1 MTKKKSKERG
11 TDMSLSLFTEEDM
24 AGKIE
29 NVTVMTA
36 PVPEAIVDAEQP
48 EHDAESSPAAPSPV
62 AEEPL
67 DDDRMI
73 AEMAGVLRQL
83 SRMDAG
89 KVRQIALTAT
99 AACQQG
105 VDLQGTYRIPAI
117 GDETLNGYQMAAWLY
132 CSFMK
137 GFPGMSDKLQL
148 PYADCYRQAMVESG
162 IV

>member
-1 MTKKKSKERG
+1 MTKKKKIGRK
-11 TDMSLSLFTEEDM
+11 TDFSLSLFSEEDM
-24 AGKIE
+24 AGKAE
-29 NVTVMTA
+29 NVTVVMA
-36 PVPEAIVDAEQP
+36 PAPEAIADAEELEREKKSLP
-48 EHDAESSPAAPSPV
+48 ASPLPV
-62 AEEPL
+62 AEASL
-67 DDDRMI
+67 DEDRMI

-99 AACQQG
+99 AACQKK

-137 GFPGMSDKLQL
+137 SFPGMSDKLQL
-148 PYADCYRQAMVESG
+148 PYADCYRNAMVESG
-162 IV
+162 IA